1 MTKFAKIKFDRSD
14 AGKEISP
21 ALFGSFIEHVGR
33 CVYGGVYTP
42 DTKSADEDGFNKN
55 LIEACRE
62 MKLPLV
68 RYPGGSYVSTWDW
81 KNSIGPKNERKM
93 MLNHP
98 WHEME
103 PNSFGIGEAVTWCKK
118 VGCELLMCLN
128 ISTTTVTDI
137 MNLVEY
143 CNFPKGTYWSDLR
156 RSHGYEEPFNIKYW
170 ALGNEPDGWWQMNLQ
185 SSTEYARVT
194 NEMAKAIK
202 WIAPDVEVI
211 ACSSVGGNRDWTK
224 ETLLKSYKYIDHLSV
239 HDYIANK
246 ADDFEGYMAEI
257 SKRVDTISAYAEL
270 CDEVKDELGSDKTV
284 NLSFDEWNV
293 WYHSIEADK
302 LIKFWEFAPHRLED
316 VYNLEDALV
325 IGDYVITM
333 LKLAERM
340 KIGCMAQLVNVL
352 GPFMTDDDGNLLK
365 QTTYYPYSDACR
377 YGRGTAFVPEIECD
391 TFSATSKGE
400 EIKNV
405 PCISCAAAE
414 SEDAFAIFIVNR
426 SKNDGF
432 DCEIDISGIKYSEIS
447 AKELYHDDIKAINS
461 FSEPCNVEYKPL
473 DVKTNN
479 EKLTVSLKK
488 HSWNVI
494 ILKK

>member
-1 MTKFAKIKFDRSD
+1 MSKQAKIYFDPTDERI
-14 AGKEISP
+14 KISP
-21 ALFGSFIEHVGR
+21 VLFGSFIEHVGR
-33 CVYGGVYTP
+33 CVYDGVYAP
-42 DTKSADEDGFNKN
+42 DTAAADEDGFNKH

-81 KNSIGPKNERKM
+81 KNSIGPKDERKV
-93 MLNHP
+93 MLNQP
-98 WHEME
+98 WHEIE

-128 ISTTTVTDI
+128 ISTTTVVDI
-137 MNLVEY
+137 MHLVEY

-170 ALGNEPDGWWQMNLQ
+170 SLGNEPDGWWQMNLQ
-185 SSTEYARVT
+185 TSAEYARVT

-202 WIAPDVEVI
+202 WIAPEVELI
-211 ACSSVGGNRDWTK
+211 ACSSVGGNREWTK

-246 ADDFEGYMAEI
+246 ADDFDAYLAEI
-257 SKRVDTISAYAEL
+257 STRYNKISEYAKL
-270 CDEVKDELGSDKTV
+270 CDEVKEELGSDKTV

-302 LIKFWEFAPHRLED
+302 LIEFWEFAPHRLED
-316 VYNLEDALV
+316 IYNLEDALV
-325 IGDYVITM
+325 VGDYIITM
-333 LKLAERM
+333 LKLADRI

-352 GPFMTDDDGNLLK
+352 GPFMTDSEGNLLK

-377 YGRGTAFVPEIECD
+377 YGRGEVLMPKVLCD
-391 TFSATSKGE
+391 KFSVISKGV

-405 PCISCAAAE
+405 DYISCAAAE
-414 SEDAFAIFIVNR
+414 SEDAVAIFLLNR
-426 SKNDGF
+426 SREDDF
-432 DCEIDISGIKYSEIS
+432 DCQIDISGMKYKQIF
-447 AKELYHDDIKAINS
+447 ANELYHEDIKAINS
-461 FSEPCNVEYKPL
+461 IDEPENVSYKPL
-473 DVKTNN
+473 EVQVDDAQ
-479 EKLTVSLKK
+479 LTVSLKK